1 MPPAHTRLHAAAGPG
16 ALLRSGA
23 AINAIPSGGGGYA
36 MPVDLAEHI
45 RNVPDFPIHGVQFKD
60 ITSLLLA
67 PAAFGAAIDRMAAAA
82 GGCRPDCLAAVDSR
96 GFLFAAPLA
105 LRMGLPLALV
115 RKAGKLPGETLGYEY
130 SLEYGQSALEIHAG
144 DIPAGARVLIIDD
157 LLATGGSL
165 KAAASLIEQ
174 AGGVTAGIGV
184 VIELIGLGGRAALSE
199 YDIFSLVTFEVDE

>member
-1 MPPAHTRLHAAAGPG
+1 
-16 ALLRSGA
+16 
-23 AINAIPSGGGGYA
+23 
-36 MPVDLAEHI
+36 MPVDLAQHI

-67 PAAFGAAIDRMAAAA
+67 PAAFGAAIDRMAAAIDRIAAA
-82 GGCRPDCLAAVDSR
+82 GGGRPDCLAAVDSR

-105 LRMGLPLALV
+105 LRLGLPLALV
-115 RKAGKLPGETLGYEY
+115 RKAGKLPGETLGFEY

-174 AGGVTAGIGV
+174 AGGVTVGIGV
-184 VIELIGLGGRAALSE
+184 VIELIGLGGRAALSD
-199 YDIFSLVTFEVDE
+199 YDVFSLVTFEVDE